1 MIPAEF
7 LRTPR
12 LLFRPF
18 NEADLDALAAIVGD
32 PRVSRFVGDGQMLDR
47 SAAALWIS
55 RSRENVERHGYGT
68 GAVVEQAT
76 GRLVGWAGW
85 ARTEG
90 EPEELVY
97 GFAYEAWGQGYA
109 TEIAAALVR
118 FAIAPLGL
126 SELRAI
132 TYEDNLASRRVLE
145 RLGFEPLSTDG
156 DEIIHR
162 LLLPSGRADAV

>member
-18 NEADLDALAAIVGD
+18 DEADLDALAAIVGD
-32 PRVSRFVGDGQMLDR
+32 PRVSRFVGDGQVLDR

-85 ARTEG
+85 ARPEG

-162 LLLPSGRADAV
+162 LLLPTGRADAV